1 MSQPLRVLI
10 VEDNENDVALLQH
23 ALRRGGY
30 DITCEVVDTPAAM
43 RTLLE
48 NQNWDVITSDHAM
61 PQFSA
66 PAALALAKEIRPDVP
81 LIIVSGEISLT
92 LAVTLMRDGAKDYIQ
107 KRELVL
113 LIPAIERELREV
125 ELRCERQRVDQA
137 LHESQEHL
145 REVLENSLDASYK
158 RNLQINAYS
167 YMSPVFARI
176 TGYTPD
182 EMSTLPIEIVL
193 SFMHPD
199 DVAEV
204 ERVIAE
210 SMSGDIGIAHQITY
224 RFKHKNGQYRWLQD
238 RFTVIRETGGQALA
252 RIGSVSDVTERKLAE
267 DALREDRQRLASIIR
282 GTHVGTWEWN
292 IQTGE
297 TIFNE
302 RWAEIIGYTLAE
314 IGPVSIETWMKYA
327 HPDDLKSSDELL
339 EKHFRGELDYYE
351 FESRMRHKDGTWVW
365 VLDRGKV
372 TSWTEDGKPLWMM
385 GTHQDVTERKLAEE
399 ALSERNENLRI
410 HQIELEVQNEELRR
424 TQLQLDA
431 ERARYFDL
439 WEMAPVG
446 YVIVSETGLIL
457 AANLTAINL
466 LGVPRTL
473 LVNRFFTQFLLKEDQ
488 DRYYLHHRRLLKTG
502 EPQSFELRIVN
513 DDDPPGVTWA
523 NLEAAIVPDDAGEC
537 ADPPGPDERGK
548 SPRRA
553 IRIVLSDISE
563 RKQAEAALRESE
575 EKYRTVADFTYDWE
589 AWRGPDGTTRY
600 ISPSCERISGHTVA
614 EFMADP
620 HLLVKITH
628 PDDRSRISEHYFS
641 PDAEAQGQD
650 SEFDFRILTAKGETR
665 WISHCCTAVYGEDG
679 RWLGRRESN
688 RDITARK
695 ESEDKIG
702 LLNTDLDRLAHVDE
716 MTGIH
721 NRRSILFMAEH
732 EFNVAMR
739 YRPPLSILFFDID
752 YFKQINDTF
761 GHAIGDQA
769 LKQIVQAAGA
779 EIRSADV
786 IGRFGGD
793 EFIVLLPQTSVQE
806 ALPLAERIRA
816 QIAALCM
823 DTDKGPVTLTISMGI
838 TQTIHRVGEPGDI
851 PPAPADTVEN
861 LLRRADQALYAAKQ
875 AGRNRTMIYDPEK
888 TGAS

>member
-10 VEDNENDVALLQH
+10 VEDNENDVALLQY
-23 ALRRGGY
+23 ALRRRGY
-30 DITCEVVDTPAAM
+30 EITCEVVDTPSAM
-43 RTLLE
+43 RSALE
-48 NQNWDVITSDHAM
+48 GQEWDVITSDHAM

-92 LAVTLMRDGAKDYIQ
+92 LAVALMRDGAKDYIQ
-107 KRELVL
+107 KRELPL
-113 LIPAIERELREV
+113 LIPAIERELHEV
-125 ELRCERQRVDQA
+125 ELRRERQRVDQA
-137 LHESQEHL
+137 LQESQEHL
-145 REVLENSLDASYK
+145 REVLENSIDASYK
-158 RNLQINAYS
+158 RNLQINAYD
-167 YMSPVFARI
+167 YLSPVFARI

-182 EMSTLPIEIVL
+182 EMSALPIEVVL

-199 DVAEV
+199 DLAEV

-210 SMSGDIGIAHQITY
+210 SMSGDIGIAHQVTY

-238 RFTVIRETGGQALA
+238 RFTVIRETGGPALA
-252 RIGSVSDVTERKLAE
+252 RIGSVS
-267 DALREDRQRLASIIR
+267 
-282 GTHVGTWEWN
+282 
-292 IQTGE
+292 
-297 TIFNE
+297 
-302 RWAEIIGYTLAE
+302 
-314 IGPVSIETWMKYA
+314 
-327 HPDDLKSSDELL
+327 
-339 EKHFRGELDYYE
+339 
-351 FESRMRHKDGTWVW
+351 
-365 VLDRGKV
+365 
-372 TSWTEDGKPLWMM
+372 
-385 GTHQDVTERKLAEE
+385 DVTERKLAEE

-473 LVNRFFTQFLLKEDQ
+473 LIKRLFSRFFLKEDQ
-488 DRYYLHHRRLLKTG
+488 DSYYLHHRRLLETG
-502 EPQSFELRIVN
+502 EAQSYELRMVK
-513 DDDPPGVTWA
+513 DADLPGVTWVH
-523 NLEAAIVPDDAGEC
+523 LEAILAQDEGGMSTN
-537 ADPPGPDERGK
+537 PPGPGERRK

-575 EKYRTVADFTYDWE
+575 EKYRTIADFTYDWE
-589 AWRGPDGTTRY
+589 TWRRPDGTYRY

-614 EFMADP
+614 EFMTDP

-628 PDDRSRISEHYFS
+628 PNDQSKVSEHYFP
-641 PDAEAQGQD
+641 PDAGHQGQD
-650 SEFDFRILTAKGETR
+650 VEFDFRILTAKGETC
-665 WISHCCTAVYGEDG
+665 WISHYCTAVYGEDG

-695 ESEDKIG
+695 ESEEKIG
-702 LLNTDLDRLAHVDE
+702 LLVTDLDRLAHIDE

-721 NRRSILFMAEH
+721 NRRSILILAEH

-752 YFKQINDTF
+752 DFKQTNDTF

-816 QIAALCM
+816 QIAALRM

-875 AGRNRTMIYDPEK
+875 AGRNRTMIYDPDK